1 MVQNKVCAILNLT
14 ENDNDLY
21 PLTKQRPIAMLPFA
35 CRYRLLDFALSSI
48 TYANMRSAALFI
60 GRSGRSVYDH
70 IRSGKPWDLDTY
82 WGGIF
87 TFSQMEHKQALYEA
101 ASRRGDFYD
110 DHETFINRSHADY
123 VYVAGSRVLANVV
136 INDLIEALE
145 DSDADIARLYTRVP
159 RQMIEYHP
167 NERLVSLDEA
177 GYINELQVEG
187 VTPIESDTVLYDMNM
202 SIVPT
207 KIMLEIIE
215 KAESQDINQN
225 LDDILIQFLP
235 DYKTVGVEHHGY
247 IANIDSINAYYQA
260 SMDMLEAE
268 AYTELFQNKQSIY
281 TKGHNGVPTFY
292 AKGAD
297 VKHSQLATGCE
308 IFGTVFHSQ
317 LFRKVVVEA
326 EAEVSHSII
335 LQGCKIGKGA
345 KVSYAILDKNVTV
358 EPGAVIEG
366 KPDDLIVIG
375 KHEVI
380 KRSDF

>member
-82 WGGIF
+82 RGGIF

-136 INDLIEALE
+136 ISNLIEALE
-145 DSDADIARLYTRVP
+145 DSDADIARLYARVP
-159 RQMIEYHP
+159 REMIEYHP

-177 GYINELQVEG
+177 GYINDLQVEG

-308 IFGTVFHSQ
+308 IFGKVFHSQ